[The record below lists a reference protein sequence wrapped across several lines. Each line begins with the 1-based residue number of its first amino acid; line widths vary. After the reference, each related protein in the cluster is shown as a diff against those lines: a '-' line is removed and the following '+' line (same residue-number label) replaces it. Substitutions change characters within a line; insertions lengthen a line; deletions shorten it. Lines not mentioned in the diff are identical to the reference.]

1 MERMKESAL
10 LRIFPWV
17 SLASLFLYFPVRDS
31 IQMPANRWLW
41 MGFVLTILILEP
53 AYRWFQKKNIQEEW
67 NSYIAAALSLVAF
80 GIYHLRVFLEELAL
94 RSNSTGS
101 GNERI
106 REILLVLL
114 VLFAAG
120 FLILT
125 LLKELGKDS
134 AGAQSVL
141 KTSKQALVRY
151 FIMNLAIVFV
161 ALVIVNYI
169 SVMRNHNFDL
179 SSKGQYSFGP
189 TAVKILKNVNKEVEV
204 IAFYPRP
211 LENSSSSEK
220 ANSFSL
226 RRIRPDLEI
235 YLDQLKS
242 LSPQFK
248 VRFINADVELDD
260 LAEFGQVSNGLIL
273 LRTKKPLAEATGKQY
288 AEQRLAIREK
298 NDLEDLERKIV
309 QAVVNIT
316 TEEKN
321 IYFTQSN
328 GERFSSIFQNLP
340 NEKVG
345 ILSNSLSFLNFKV
358 KGLGIAEGWPVRIPE
373 DADVLMITGPT
384 VAFSKEAQTALL
396 DFIEKKKGKVFITI
410 DPKGTEN
417 FGWLLE
423 KSGYE
428 FVKGPLSQIQGQAGM
443 VLAKSFR
450 KHPIEEALTR
460 KDMGAMFPFAGY
472 FVPQAAPSSGGKNL
486 EVFPLMESGGESI
499 LDKNNNGKLDTGEE
513 KRNVILGMI
522 LKTIPKLRN
531 GSVETERK
539 SQNGANSNE
548 KEIGLENSKEDSQ
561 KNPNSTLP
569 PGLNSSQET
578 VSRNSDAEKESA
590 PQTANTDLK
599 EEGRVVI
606 FSGTSWITDQ
616 FISYGT
622 NYELATSS
630 ITWMYQ
636 DLSLSSIQPKK
647 EEVNTVSLTDIQ
659 KRVVWILGMFIF
671 PGLIALVSSF
681 VLIQKR
687 KREGEES

>member
-1 MERMKESAL
+1 MERMKESVL

-31 IQMPANRWLW
+31 IQLPANRWLW
-41 MGFVLTILILEP
+41 MGFVLTVLIFEP
-53 AYRWFQKKNIQEEW
+53 AYRWFQKKNIKEEW
-67 NSYIAAALSLVAF
+67 NSYIAAGLGLVSF

-94 RSNSTGS
+94 KSNSTGS

-106 REILLVLL
+106 REILLVFL
-114 VLFAAG
+114 VLSVFG

-151 FIMNLAIVFV
+151 FILNLAIVFV
-161 ALVIVNYI
+161 ALVIVNYV

-179 SSKGQYSFGP
+179 SSKGQYSFSPSG
-189 TAVKILKNVNKEVEV
+189 AKILKSVNKEVEV

-211 LENSSSSEK
+211 LENSSSSDK

-260 LAEFGQVSNGLIL
+260 LAEFGQVSNGIIL
-273 LRTKKPLAEATGKQY
+273 LRAKKPLTEDGKQY
-288 AEQRLAIREK
+288 AEQKLSIREK
-298 NDLEDLERKIV
+298 TDLEDLERKLI

-321 IYFTQSN
+321 VYFTQSN
-328 GERFSSIFQNLP
+328 GERFSPIFQNLP

-358 KGLGIAEGWPVRIPE
+358 KGLGIAEGWPGRIPE
-373 DADVLMITGPT
+373 DTDVLMITGPT
-384 VAFSKEAQTALL
+384 VAFSKEAQNAIL
-396 DFIEKKKGKVFITI
+396 DFIEKKKGKVFITV

-417 FGWLLE
+417 FQWLLE

-428 FVKGPLSQIQGQAGM
+428 FLKGPLSQIQGQAGM

-450 KHPIEEALTR
+450 KHPIEETLTR
-460 KDMGAMFPFAGY
+460 KDMGSMFPFAGF
-472 FVPQAAPSSGGKNL
+472 FVPLAALGPGGKIF
-486 EVFPLMESGGESI
+486 EAFTLMESGGDSI
-499 LDKNNNGKLDTGEE
+499 LDKNNNGKQDAGEE

-522 LKTIPKLRN
+522 LKTVPKIQNAQNTSSENKKESPINLGASDANAQNDSNPLAITGTKPEN
-531 GSVETERK
+531 GSD
-539 SQNGANSNE
+539 SQNANPSAQNNDANS
-548 KEIGLENSKEDSQ
+548 
-561 KNPNSTLP
+561 
-569 PGLNSSQET
+569 
-578 VSRNSDAEKESA
+578 
-590 PQTANTDLK
+590 K

-616 FISYGT
+616 FISYGA
-622 NYELATSS
+622 NYELATSA

-647 EEVNTVSLTDIQ
+647 EEVNTVSLTDVQ
-659 KRVVWILGMFIF
+659 KRTVWILGMFIF
-671 PGLIALVSSF
+671 PGLIALVSSA

>member
-1 MERMKESAL
+1 MKTIL

-31 IQMPANRWLW
+31 IQLPASRWLW
-41 MGFVLTILILEP
+41 LGFVLAILILEP
-53 AYRWFQKKNIQEEW
+53 AYRWLQKKNIQEEW
-67 NSYIAAALSLVAF
+67 NSYIAAGLGLGAF

-94 RSNSTGS
+94 KSNSVGS

-114 VLFAAG
+114 ILSLIG

-161 ALVIVNYI
+161 VLVIVNYI

-179 SSKGQYSFGP
+179 SSKGQYSFSP
-189 TAVKILKNVNKEVEV
+189 AAIKILKNVNKEVDV
-204 IAFYPRP
+204 VAFYPRP
-211 LENSSSSEK
+211 LENSPSSEK

-260 LAEFGQVSNGLIL
+260 LAEFGQVSNGVIL

-288 AEQRLAIREK
+288 AEQRLSVREK

-328 GERFSSIFQNLP
+328 GERFSPIFQNLP

-358 KGLGIAEGWPVRIPE
+358 KGLGIAEGWPSRIPE
-373 DADVLMITGPT
+373 DADVLMIAGPT
-384 VAFSKEAQTALL
+384 VAFSKEAQSSLI
-396 DFIEKKKGKVFITI
+396 DFIEKKKGKVLITI

-428 FVKGPLSQIQGQAGM
+428 FVKGPISQIQGQAGM
-443 VLAKSFR
+443 VLAKSFK

-460 KDMGAMFPFAGY
+460 KDTGAMFPFAGY
-472 FVPQAAPSSGGKNL
+472 FVPQTNQGPGGKNL
-486 EVFPLMESGGESI
+486 EAYSLMESGGDAI
-499 LDKNNNGKLDTGEE
+499 LDKNNNGKLDAGEE
-513 KRNVILGMI
+513 KRNVILGMV
-522 LKTIPKLRN
+522 LKTVLK
-531 GSVETERK
+531 V
-539 SQNGANSNE
+539 Q
-548 KEIGLENSKEDSQ
+548 
-561 KNPNSTLP
+561 
-569 PGLNSSQET
+569 
-578 VSRNSDAEKESA
+578 KESA
-590 PQTANTDLK
+590 ATNSKTDESKQDPQKDLSSMGLNPEQEIISQNSEIQKNTSQNSNVDSK

-616 FISYGT
+616 FISYGV

-647 EEVNTVSLTDIQ
+647 EEVNTVSLTEVQ

-671 PGLIALVSSF
+671 PGLIAFVSSAM
-681 VLIQKR
+681 LIQKR
-687 KREGEES
+687 RKEG

>member
-1 MERMKESAL
+1 MKKESVL

-31 IQMPANRWLW
+31 IQLPASRWLW
-41 MGFVLTILILEP
+41 AGFVLTILILEP

-114 VLFAAG
+114 VFFTAG

-151 FIMNLAIVFV
+151 FIMNLAIVFA

-189 TAVKILKNVNKEVEV
+189 TAVKILKNVGKEVEV

-211 LENSSSSEK
+211 LENSSSSDK

-260 LAEFGQVSNGLIL
+260 LAEFGQVSNGIIL
-273 LRTKKPLAEATGKQY
+273 FRTKKPLAEATGKQY
-288 AEQRLAIREK
+288 AEQKLAIREK

-328 GERFSSIFQNLP
+328 GERFSPIFQNLP

-373 DADVLMITGPT
+373 DTDVLMITGPT

-396 DFIEKKKGKVFITI
+396 NFIEKKKGKVFITI

-423 KSGYE
+423 RSGYE
-428 FVKGPLSQIQGQAGM
+428 FAKGPLSQIQGQAGM

-450 KHPIEEALTR
+450 KHPIEETLTR

-472 FVPQAAPSSGGKNL
+472 FVPQTNLGSGGKNL

-522 LKTIPKLRN
+522 LKTIPKIQN
-531 GSVETERK
+531 GSIETEKK
-539 SQNGANSNE
+539 SQNGSNSTE
-548 KEIGLENSKEDSQ
+548 KEIGLENSKQDSP
-561 KNPNSTLP
+561 NPSNSSLP
-569 PGLNSSQET
+569 PGLNS
-578 VSRNSDAEKESA
+578 EKGTAPAKIENESA
-590 PQTANTDLK
+590 AQNTNTDLK

>member
-1 MERMKESAL
+1 MKESVL

-17 SLASLFLYFPVRDS
+17 SLVSLFLYFPVRDS
-31 IQMPANRWLW
+31 IQSSVNHWLW
-41 MGFVLTILILEP
+41 MGLVLAILILEP
-53 AYRWFQKKNIQEEW
+53 VYRWFQKKNIQEEW
-67 NSYIAAALSLVAF
+67 NSYISAGLGLIAF

-94 RSNSTGS
+94 KSNSVGS

-114 VLFAAG
+114 VFCAIG

-179 SSKGQYSFGP
+179 SSKGQYSFSP
-189 TAVKILKNVNKEVEV
+189 TAVKILKSVNKEVEV

-211 LENSSSSEK
+211 LENSPASDK

-248 VRFINADVELDD
+248 IRFINADVELDD
-260 LAEFGQVSNGLIL
+260 LAEFGQVSNGIIL
-273 LRTKKPLAEATGKQY
+273 LRTKKSLAESGKQY
-288 AEQRLAIREK
+288 AEQRLSIREK
-298 NDLEDLERKIV
+298 SDLEDLERKIV
-309 QAVVNIT
+309 QAIVNIT

-340 NEKVG
+340 NEKIG

-358 KGLGIAEGWPVRIPE
+358 KGLGIAEGWPSRIPE
-373 DADVLMITGPT
+373 NTDVLMIAGPT
-384 VAFSKEAQTALL
+384 VAFSKEAQTAIL
-396 DFIEKKKGKVFITI
+396 DFIEKKKGKIFITI

-417 FGWLLE
+417 FKWLLE
-423 KSGYE
+423 KSGYKFE
-428 FVKGPLSQIQGQAGM
+428 KGPLSQVQGQAGM
-443 VLAKSFR
+443 ILAKSFR
-450 KHPIEEALTR
+450 KHPIEEALSR
-460 KDMGAMFPFAGY
+460 KDMGAVFPFAGY
-472 FVPQAAPSSGGKNL
+472 FVPQTTLDPGGKNL
-486 EVFPLMESGGESI
+486 EAFPLMESGGESI
-499 LDKNNNGKLDTGEE
+499 LDKNNNGKQDNGEE

-522 LKTIPKLRN
+522 LKTIPKI
-531 GSVETERK
+531 
-539 SQNGANSNE
+539 QNESSNA
-548 KEIGLENSKEDSQ
+548 Q
-561 KNPNSTLP
+561 KNPSTGLDNSKQDP
-569 PGLNSSQET
+569 QNNLNSPLTPSP
-578 VSRNSDAEKESA
+578 KGESENL
-590 PQTANTDLK
+590 PKSKDTDSK
-599 EEGRVVI
+599 EEGRIVI

-647 EEVNTVSLTDIQ
+647 EEINTASLTEVQ

-671 PGLIALVSSF
+671 PGLIAFVSSV

>member
-1 MERMKESAL
+1 MKTIL

-31 IQMPANRWLW
+31 IQLPTNRWLW
-41 MGFVLTILILEP
+41 LGFVLVILILEP

-67 NSYIAAALSLVAF
+67 NSYIAAGLGLVAF
-80 GIYHLRVFLEELAL
+80 GIYHLRVFLEEYAL
-94 RSNSTGS
+94 KSNSIGS
-101 GNERI
+101 GNERL

-114 VLFAAG
+114 IFSLIG

-134 AGAQSVL
+134 AGAQGVL
-141 KTSKQALVRY
+141 KTSKQALIRY
-151 FIMNLAIVFV
+151 FILNLAIVFV
-161 ALVIVNYI
+161 VLVIVNYI

-179 SSKGQYSFGP
+179 SSKGQYSFSP
-189 TAVKILKNVNKEVEV
+189 AAIKILKNVNKEVDV
-204 IAFYPRP
+204 VAFYPRP
-211 LENSSSSEK
+211 LENSPSSEK

-248 VRFINADVELDD
+248 VRFINADVELDE
-260 LAEFGQVSNGLIL
+260 LAEFGQVSNGVIL
-273 LRTKKPLAEATGKQY
+273 LRTKKPLAEVTGKQY
-288 AEQRLAIREK
+288 AEQRLSIREK

-328 GERFSSIFQNLP
+328 GERFSPIFQNLP

-358 KGLGIAEGWPVRIPE
+358 KGLGIAEGWPTRIPE
-373 DADVLMITGPT
+373 DADVLMIAGPT
-384 VAFSKEAQTALL
+384 VAFSKEAQSSLI
-396 DFIEKKKGKVFITI
+396 DFVEKKKGKIFITI

-428 FVKGPLSQIQGQAGM
+428 FVKGPISQVQGQAGM
-443 VLAKSFR
+443 VLAKSFK

-460 KDMGAMFPFAGY
+460 KDTGTMFPFAGY
-472 FVPQAAPSSGGKNL
+472 FVPQTNQGPGGKNL
-486 EVFPLMESGGESI
+486 EAYPLMESGGDAI
-499 LDKNNNGKLDTGEE
+499 LDKNNNGKLDAGEE
-513 KRNVILGMI
+513 RRNVILGMV
-522 LKTIPKLRN
+522 LKTVLKVQKESAAANPKTDE
-531 GSVETERK
+531 SK
-539 SQNGANSNE
+539 Q
-548 KEIGLENSKEDSQ
+548 GLQ
-561 KNPNSTLP
+561 KDLNST
-569 PGLNSSQET
+569 GLNSDQKDISQ
-578 VSRNSDAEKESA
+578 
-590 PQTANTDLK
+590 NTNVDSK

-616 FISYGT
+616 FISYGV

-647 EEVNTVSLTDIQ
+647 EEVNTVSLTDVQ

-671 PGLIALVSSF
+671 PGLIAFVS
-681 VLIQKR
+681 VAMLIQKR
-687 KREGEES
+687 RKEGQES

>member
-1 MERMKESAL
+1 MKESVL

-17 SLASLFLYFPVRDS
+17 SLVSLFLYFPVRDS
-31 IQMPANRWLW
+31 IQSPVNRWLW
-41 MGFVLTILILEP
+41 MGLVLVILILEP
-53 AYRWFQKKNIQEEW
+53 AYRWFRKKNIQEEW
-67 NSYIAAALSLVAF
+67 NSYISAGLGLIAF

-94 RSNSTGS
+94 KSNSIGS

-114 VLFAAG
+114 VLCTIA

-151 FIMNLAIVFV
+151 FIINLAIVFV

-179 SSKGQYSFGP
+179 SSKGQYSFSP
-189 TAVKILKNVNKEVEV
+189 TAVKILKSVNKEVEV

-211 LENSSSSEK
+211 LENSPSSDK

-248 VRFINADVELDD
+248 TRFINADVELDD
-260 LAEFGQVSNGLIL
+260 LAEFGQVSNGIIL
-273 LRTKKPLAEATGKQY
+273 LRTKKPLAESGKQY
-288 AEQRLAIREK
+288 AEQRLSIREK

-309 QAVVNIT
+309 QAVVSIT

-340 NEKVG
+340 NEKIG

-358 KGLGIAEGWPVRIPE
+358 KGLGIAEGWPSRIPE
-373 DADVLMITGPT
+373 NTDVLIIAGPT
-384 VAFSKEAQTALL
+384 VAFSKEAQTAVL
-396 DFIEKKKGKVFITI
+396 DFIEKKKGKIFITI

-417 FGWLLE
+417 FRWLLE

-428 FVKGPLSQIQGQAGM
+428 FAKGPLSQVQGQAGM
-443 VLAKSFR
+443 ILAKSFR
-450 KHPIEEALTR
+450 KHPIEEALSR
-460 KDMGAMFPFAGY
+460 KDMGVVFPFAGY
-472 FVPQAAPSSGGKNL
+472 FVPQTTPESGGKNL
-486 EVFPLMESGGESI
+486 EAFPLMESGGESI
-499 LDKNNNGKLDTGEE
+499 LDKNNNGKQDNGEE
-513 KRNVILGMI
+513 RRSVILGMI
-522 LKTIPKLRN
+522 LKTIPK
-531 GSVETERK
+531 VQKEETKQNSATGLSELQQSSTEQK
-539 SQNGANSNE
+539 KDSPIGFTDSKQDSQN
-548 KEIGLENSKEDSQ
+548 D
-561 KNPNSTLP
+561 PNSPQVSDLKP
-569 PGLNSSQET
+569 KNET
-578 VSRNSDAEKESA
+578 A
-590 PQTANTDLK
+590 PQNTNTDSK

-647 EEVNTVSLTDIQ
+647 EEINTASLTEVQ

-671 PGLIALVSSF
+671 PGLIAFVSSV

>member
-1 MERMKESAL
+1 MERMKESVL

-17 SLASLFLYFPVRDS
+17 SLVSLFLYFPVRDS
-31 IQMPANRWLW
+31 IQSPANRWLW
-41 MGFVLTILILEP
+41 MGLVLAILILEP
-53 AYRWFQKKNIQEEW
+53 VYRWFQKKNIQEEW
-67 NSYIAAALSLVAF
+67 NSYISAGLGLIAF

-94 RSNSTGS
+94 KSNSIGS

-114 VLFAAG
+114 VLCAIG

-179 SSKGQYSFGP
+179 SSKGQYSFSP
-189 TAVKILKNVNKEVEV
+189 TAVKILKNVDKEVEV

-211 LENSSSSEK
+211 LENSPSSDK

-248 VRFINADVELDD
+248 TRFINADVELDD
-260 LAEFGQVSNGLIL
+260 LAEFGQVSNGTIL
-273 LRTKKPLAEATGKQY
+273 FRTKKPFAESGKQY
-288 AEQRLAIREK
+288 AEQRLSIREK
-298 NDLEDLERKIV
+298 SDLEDLERKIV

-340 NEKVG
+340 NEKIG

-358 KGLGIAEGWPVRIPE
+358 KGLGIAEGWPSRIPE
-373 DADVLMITGPT
+373 NTDVLVIAGPT
-384 VAFSKEAQTALL
+384 VAFSKEAQTAIL
-396 DFIEKKKGKVFITI
+396 DFIEKKKGKIFITI

-417 FGWLLE
+417 FNWLLE

-428 FVKGPLSQIQGQAGM
+428 FAKGPLSQVQGQAGM
-443 VLAKSFR
+443 ILAKSFR
-450 KHPIEEALTR
+450 KHPIEEALSR
-460 KDMGAMFPFAGY
+460 KDMGAVFPFAGY
-472 FVPQAAPSSGGKNL
+472 FVPRTTLEPDSKNL
-486 EVFPLMESGGESI
+486 EAFPLMESGGDSI
-499 LDKNNNGKLDTGEE
+499 LDKNNNGKQDNGEE
-513 KRNVILGMI
+513 RRNVILGMI
-522 LKTIPKLRN
+522 LKTIPK
-531 GSVETERK
+531 VQKEETKQNSATSLSELQQDSTEQK
-539 SQNGANSNE
+539 KDSPIALADSKQDSQN
-548 KEIGLENSKEDSQ
+548 
-561 KNPNSTLP
+561 NPNSPLTP
-569 PGLNSSQET
+569 SPKGENET
-578 VSRNSDAEKESA
+578 PSKNKD
-590 PQTANTDLK
+590 TDSK
-599 EEGRVVI
+599 EEGRIVI

-647 EEVNTVSLTDIQ
+647 EEVNTVSLTEVQ

-671 PGLIALVSSF
+671 PGLIAVVSS
-681 VLIQKR
+681 VALIQKR

>member
-1 MERMKESAL
+1 MKTIL

-31 IQMPANRWLW
+31 IQLPASRWLW
-41 MGFVLTILILEP
+41 LGFVLAILILEP
-53 AYRWFQKKNIQEEW
+53 AYRWLQKKNIQEEW
-67 NSYIAAALSLVAF
+67 NSYIAAGLGLGAF

-94 RSNSTGS
+94 KSNSVGS

-114 VLFAAG
+114 ILSLIG

-161 ALVIVNYI
+161 VLVIVNYI

-179 SSKGQYSFGP
+179 SSKGQYSFSP
-189 TAVKILKNVNKEVEV
+189 AAIKILKNVNKEVDV
-204 IAFYPRP
+204 VAFYPRP
-211 LENSSSSEK
+211 LENSPSSEK

-260 LAEFGQVSNGLIL
+260 LAEFGQVSNGVIL

-288 AEQRLAIREK
+288 AEQRLSVREK

-328 GERFSSIFQNLP
+328 GERFSPIFQNLP

-358 KGLGIAEGWPVRIPE
+358 KGLGIAEGWPSRIPE
-373 DADVLMITGPT
+373 DADVLMIAGPT
-384 VAFSKEAQTALL
+384 VAFSKEAQSSII
-396 DFIEKKKGKVFITI
+396 DFIEKKKGKVLITI

-428 FVKGPLSQIQGQAGM
+428 FVKGPISQIQGQAGM
-443 VLAKSFR
+443 VLAKSFK

-460 KDMGAMFPFAGY
+460 KDTGAMFPFAGY
-472 FVPQAAPSSGGKNL
+472 FVSQADQGPGGKNL
-486 EVFPLMESGGESI
+486 EAYSLMESGGDAI
-499 LDKNNNGKLDTGEE
+499 LDKNNNGKLDAGEE
-513 KRNVILGMI
+513 KRNVILGMV
-522 LKTIPKLRN
+522 LKTVLK
-531 GSVETERK
+531 V
-539 SQNGANSNE
+539 Q
-548 KEIGLENSKEDSQ
+548 KESAATNSKTDESKQDPQ
-561 KNPNSTLP
+561 KDLSSMRLNPE
-569 PGLNSSQET
+569 QET
-578 VSRNSDAEKESA
+578 VSQNSEIQK
-590 PQTANTDLK
+590 NTSQNTNVDSK

-616 FISYGT
+616 FISYGV

-647 EEVNTVSLTDIQ
+647 EEVNTVSLTEVQ

-671 PGLIALVSSF
+671 PGLIAFVSSAM
-681 VLIQKR
+681 LIQKR
-687 KREGEES
+687 RKEG

>member
-1 MERMKESAL
+1 M

-31 IQMPANRWLW
+31 IQLPASRWLW
-41 MGFVLTILILEP
+41 LGFVLAILILEP
-53 AYRWFQKKNIQEEW
+53 AYRWLQKKNIQEEW
-67 NSYIAAALSLVAF
+67 NSYIAAGLGLGAF

-94 RSNSTGS
+94 KSNSVGS

-114 VLFAAG
+114 ILSLIG

-161 ALVIVNYI
+161 VLVIVNYI

-179 SSKGQYSFGP
+179 SSKGQYSFSP
-189 TAVKILKNVNKEVEV
+189 AAIKILKNVNKEVDV
-204 IAFYPRP
+204 VAFYPRP
-211 LENSSSSEK
+211 LENSPSSEK

-260 LAEFGQVSNGLIL
+260 LAEFGQVSNGVIL

-288 AEQRLAIREK
+288 AEQRLSVREK

-328 GERFSSIFQNLP
+328 GERFSPIFQNLP

-358 KGLGIAEGWPVRIPE
+358 KGLGIAEGWPSRIPE
-373 DADVLMITGPT
+373 DADVLMIAGPT
-384 VAFSKEAQTALL
+384 VAFSKEAQSSLI
-396 DFIEKKKGKVFITI
+396 DFIEKKKGKVLITI

-428 FVKGPLSQIQGQAGM
+428 FVKGPISQIQGQAGM
-443 VLAKSFR
+443 VLAKSFK

-460 KDMGAMFPFAGY
+460 KDTGAMFPFAGY
-472 FVPQAAPSSGGKNL
+472 FVPQTNQGPGGKNL
-486 EVFPLMESGGESI
+486 EAYSLMESGGDAI
-499 LDKNNNGKLDTGEE
+499 LDKNNNGKLDAREE
-513 KRNVILGMI
+513 KRNVILGMV
-522 LKTIPKLRN
+522 LKTVLK
-531 GSVETERK
+531 V
-539 SQNGANSNE
+539 Q
-548 KEIGLENSKEDSQ
+548 KESAATNSKTDESKQDPQ
-561 KNPNSTLP
+561 KDLSSM
-569 PGLNSSQET
+569 GLNPEQET
-578 VSRNSDAEKESA
+578 VSQNSEIQKDTS
-590 PQTANTDLK
+590 QNTNVDSK

-616 FISYGT
+616 FISYGV

-647 EEVNTVSLTDIQ
+647 EEVNTVSLTEVQ

-671 PGLIALVSSF
+671 PGLIAFVSSAM
-681 VLIQKR
+681 LIQKR
-687 KREGEES
+687 RKEG

>member
-1 MERMKESAL
+1 MKTIL

-31 IQMPANRWLW
+31 IQLPASRWLW
-41 MGFVLTILILEP
+41 LGFVLAILILEP
-53 AYRWFQKKNIQEEW
+53 AYRWLQKKNIQEEW
-67 NSYIAAALSLVAF
+67 NSYIAAGLGLGAF

-94 RSNSTGS
+94 KSNSVGS

-114 VLFAAG
+114 ILSLIG

-161 ALVIVNYI
+161 VLVIVNYI

-179 SSKGQYSFGP
+179 SSKGQYSFSP
-189 TAVKILKNVNKEVEV
+189 AAIKILKNVNKEVDV
-204 IAFYPRP
+204 VAFYPRP
-211 LENSSSSEK
+211 LENSPSSEK

-248 VRFINADVELDD
+248 VRFINADVELDE
-260 LAEFGQVSNGLIL
+260 LAEFGQVSNGVIL

-288 AEQRLAIREK
+288 AEQRLSVREK

-328 GERFSSIFQNLP
+328 GERFSPIFQNLP

-358 KGLGIAEGWPVRIPE
+358 KGLGIAEGWPSRIPE
-373 DADVLMITGPT
+373 DADVLMIAGPT
-384 VAFSKEAQTALL
+384 VAFSKEAQSSLI
-396 DFIEKKKGKVFITI
+396 DFIEKKKGKVLITI

-443 VLAKSFR
+443 VLAKSFK

-460 KDMGAMFPFAGY
+460 KDTGAMFPFAGY
-472 FVPQAAPSSGGKNL
+472 FVPQTNQGPGGKNL
-486 EVFPLMESGGESI
+486 EAYSLMESGGDAI
-499 LDKNNNGKLDTGEE
+499 LDKNNNGKLDAGEE
-513 KRNVILGMI
+513 KRNVILGMV
-522 LKTIPKLRN
+522 LKTVLK
-531 GSVETERK
+531 V
-539 SQNGANSNE
+539 Q
-548 KEIGLENSKEDSQ
+548 KESAATNSKTDESKQDPQ
-561 KNPNSTLP
+561 KDLSSM
-569 PGLNSSQET
+569 GLNPEQET
-578 VSRNSDAEKESA
+578 VSQNSEIQKDIS
-590 PQTANTDLK
+590 QNTNVDSK

-616 FISYGT
+616 FISYGV

-647 EEVNTVSLTDIQ
+647 EEVNTVSLTEVQ

-671 PGLIALVSSF
+671 PGLIAFVSSAM
-681 VLIQKR
+681 LIQKR
-687 KREGEES
+687 RKEG

>member
-1 MERMKESAL
+1 MKTVL

-31 IQMPANRWLW
+31 IQLPSGRWLW
-41 MGFVLTILILEP
+41 LGFVLAVLILEP

-67 NSYIAAALSLVAF
+67 NSYIAAGLGLVAF

-94 RSNSTGS
+94 KSNSIGS
-101 GNERI
+101 GNERL

-114 VLFAAG
+114 IFSLIG

-161 ALVIVNYI
+161 VLVIVNYI

-179 SSKGQYSFGP
+179 SSKGQYSFSP
-189 TAVKILKNVNKEVEV
+189 TAIKILKNVNKEVDV
-204 IAFYPRP
+204 VAFYPRP
-211 LENSSSSEK
+211 LENSPSSEK

-248 VRFINADVELDD
+248 VRFINADVELDE
-260 LAEFGQVSNGLIL
+260 LSEFGQVSNGVIL
-273 LRTKKPLAEATGKQY
+273 LRTKKPLAEVTGKQY
-288 AEQRLAIREK
+288 AEQRLSIREK

-328 GERFSSIFQNLP
+328 GERFSPIFQNLP

-358 KGLGIAEGWPVRIPE
+358 KGLGIAEGWPSRIPE
-373 DADVLMITGPT
+373 DADVLIIAGPT
-384 VAFSKEAQTALL
+384 VAFSKEAQSSLT
-396 DFIEKKKGKVFITI
+396 DFIEKKKGKVFITV

-417 FGWLLE
+417 FGWLLQ

-428 FVKGPLSQIQGQAGM
+428 FVRGPLSQVQGQAGM
-443 VLAKSFR
+443 VLAKSFK

-460 KDMGAMFPFAGY
+460 KDTGAMFPFAGY
-472 FVPQAAPSSGGKNL
+472 FVSQTDQGPDGKNL
-486 EVFPLMESGGESI
+486 EAYPLMESGGDAI
-499 LDKNNNGKLDTGEE
+499 LDKNNNGKLDAGEE
-513 KRNVILGMI
+513 RRNVILGMV
-522 LKTIPKLRN
+522 LKTVLKVQKEPAEANPKA
-531 GSVETERK
+531 GE
-539 SQNGANSNE
+539 
-548 KEIGLENSKEDSQ
+548 SKLDPQ
-561 KNPNSTLP
+561 KDLSST
-569 PGLNSSQET
+569 GLNSEQET
-578 VSRNSDAEKESA
+578 ISQNSEIQKDTS
-590 PQTANTDLK
+590 QNTNVDSK

-616 FISYGT
+616 FISYGV

-647 EEVNTVSLTDIQ
+647 EEVNTVSLTDVQ

-671 PGLIALVSSF
+671 PGLIAFVSSAM
-681 VLIQKR
+681 LIQKR
-687 KREGEES
+687 RKEGQES

>member
-1 MERMKESAL
+1 MERMKKESVL

-31 IQMPANRWLW
+31 IQLPANRLLW
-41 MGFVLTILILEP
+41 MGFVLAILIIEP
-53 AYRWFQKKNIQEEW
+53 GFRWFQKKNIKEEW
-67 NSYIAAALSLVAF
+67 NSYIAAGLGLISFA
-80 GIYHLRVFLEELAL
+80 IYHLRVFLEELAL
-94 RSNSTGS
+94 KSNSTGS

-114 VLFAAG
+114 VLSVFG

-151 FIMNLAIVFV
+151 FILNLAIVFV
-161 ALVIVNYI
+161 ALVIINYV

-179 SSKGQYSFGP
+179 SSKGQYSFSQAG
-189 TAVKILKNVNKEVEV
+189 AKILKSVNKEVEV

-211 LENSSSSEK
+211 LENSSSSDK

-260 LAEFGQVSNGLIL
+260 LAEFGQVSNGIIL
-273 LRTKKPLAEATGKQY
+273 LRTKKPLAEDGKQY

-298 NDLEDLERKIV
+298 TDLEDLERKLI

-321 IYFTQSN
+321 VYFTQSN
-328 GERFSSIFQNLP
+328 GERFSPIFQNLP

-345 ILSNSLSFLNFKV
+345 ILSNSLSFLNFRV
-358 KGLGIAEGWPVRIPE
+358 KGLGIAEGWPGRIPE
-373 DADVLMITGPT
+373 NTDVLMITGPT
-384 VAFSKEAQTALL
+384 VAFSKEAQTAIL

-417 FGWLLE
+417 FQWLLE

-428 FVKGPLSQIQGQAGM
+428 FSKGPLSQIQGQAGM

-450 KHPIEEALTR
+450 KHPIEETLTR
-460 KDMGAMFPFAGY
+460 KEMGSMFPFAGY
-472 FVPQAAPSSGGKNL
+472 FVPLATLGPGGKNL
-486 EVFPLMESGGESI
+486 EAFPLMESGGDSI
-499 LDKNNNGKLDTGEE
+499 LDKNNNGKQDAGEE

-522 LKTIPKLRN
+522 LKTVPKIIETSPESKKESPINFGSSDPTTQNESNPLSVPGTKTEN
-531 GSVETERK
+531 GSGLQDANT
-539 SQNGANSNE
+539 SAQNATANS
-548 KEIGLENSKEDSQ
+548 
-561 KNPNSTLP
+561 
-569 PGLNSSQET
+569 
-578 VSRNSDAEKESA
+578 
-590 PQTANTDLK
+590 K

-616 FISYGT
+616 FVSYGT
-622 NYELATSS
+622 NYELATSA

-647 EEVNTVSLTDIQ
+647 EEVNTVSLTDVQ
-659 KRVVWILGMFIF
+659 KRAVWILGMFIF
-671 PGLIALVSSF
+671 PGLIALISSI

-687 KREGEES
+687 RREGEES

>member
-1 MERMKESAL
+1 MKTIL

-31 IQMPANRWLW
+31 IQLPASRWLW
-41 MGFVLTILILEP
+41 LGFVLAILILEP
-53 AYRWFQKKNIQEEW
+53 AYRWLQKKNIQEEW
-67 NSYIAAALSLVAF
+67 NSYIAAGLGLGAF

-94 RSNSTGS
+94 KSNSVGS

-114 VLFAAG
+114 ILSLIG

-161 ALVIVNYI
+161 VLVIVNYI

-179 SSKGQYSFGP
+179 SSKGQYSFSP
-189 TAVKILKNVNKEVEV
+189 AAIKILKNVNKEVDV
-204 IAFYPRP
+204 VAFYPRP
-211 LENSSSSEK
+211 LENSPSSEK

-260 LAEFGQVSNGLIL
+260 LAEFGQVSNGVIL

-288 AEQRLAIREK
+288 AEQRLSVREK

-328 GERFSSIFQNLP
+328 GERFSPIFQNLP

-358 KGLGIAEGWPVRIPE
+358 KGLGIAEGWPSRIPE
-373 DADVLMITGPT
+373 DADVLMIAGPT
-384 VAFSKEAQTALL
+384 VAFSKEAQSSLI
-396 DFIEKKKGKVFITI
+396 DFIEKKKGKVLITI

-443 VLAKSFR
+443 VLAKSFK

-460 KDMGAMFPFAGY
+460 KDTGAMFPFAGY
-472 FVPQAAPSSGGKNL
+472 FVPQTNQEPGGKNL
-486 EVFPLMESGGESI
+486 EAYSLMESGGDAI
-499 LDKNNNGKLDTGEE
+499 LDKNNNGKLDAGEE
-513 KRNVILGMI
+513 KRNVILGMV
-522 LKTIPKLRN
+522 LKTVLK
-531 GSVETERK
+531 V
-539 SQNGANSNE
+539 Q
-548 KEIGLENSKEDSQ
+548 
-561 KNPNSTLP
+561 
-569 PGLNSSQET
+569 
-578 VSRNSDAEKESA
+578 KESA
-590 PQTANTDLK
+590 ATNSKTDESKQDPQKDLSSMGLNPEQEIISQNSEIQKNTSQNSNVDSK

-616 FISYGT
+616 FISYGV

-647 EEVNTVSLTDIQ
+647 EEVNTVSLTEVQ

-671 PGLIALVSSF
+671 PGLIAFVSSAM
-681 VLIQKR
+681 LIQKR
-687 KREGEES
+687 RKEG

>member
-1 MERMKESAL
+1 MKESVL

-17 SLASLFLYFPVRDS
+17 SLVSLFLYFPVRDS
-31 IQMPANRWLW
+31 IQSSVNHWLW
-41 MGFVLTILILEP
+41 MGLVLAILILEP
-53 AYRWFQKKNIQEEW
+53 VYRWFQKKNIQEEW
-67 NSYIAAALSLVAF
+67 NSYISAGLGLIAF

-94 RSNSTGS
+94 KSNSVGS

-114 VLFAAG
+114 VFCAIG

-169 SVMRNHNFDL
+169 SIMRNHNFDL
-179 SSKGQYSFGP
+179 SSKGQYSFSP
-189 TAVKILKNVNKEVEV
+189 TAVKILKSVNKEVEV

-211 LENSSSSEK
+211 LENSPASDK

-248 VRFINADVELDD
+248 IRFINADVELDD
-260 LAEFGQVSNGLIL
+260 LAEFGQVSNGIIL
-273 LRTKKPLAEATGKQY
+273 LRTKKSLAESGKQY
-288 AEQRLAIREK
+288 AEQRLSIREK
-298 NDLEDLERKIV
+298 SDLEDLERKIV
-309 QAVVNIT
+309 QAIVNIT

-340 NEKVG
+340 NEKIG

-358 KGLGIAEGWPVRIPE
+358 KGLGIAEGWPSRIPE
-373 DADVLMITGPT
+373 NTDVLMIAGPT
-384 VAFSKEAQTALL
+384 VAFSKEAQTAIL
-396 DFIEKKKGKVFITI
+396 DFIEKKKGKIFITI

-417 FGWLLE
+417 FKWLLE

-428 FVKGPLSQIQGQAGM
+428 FEKGPLSQVQGQAGM
-443 VLAKSFR
+443 ILAKSFR
-450 KHPIEEALTR
+450 KHPIEEALSR
-460 KDMGAMFPFAGY
+460 KDMGAVFPFAGY
-472 FVPQAAPSSGGKNL
+472 FVPQTTLDPGGKNL
-486 EVFPLMESGGESI
+486 EAFPLMESGGESI
-499 LDKNNNGKLDTGEE
+499 LDKNNNGKQDNGEE

-522 LKTIPKLRN
+522 LKTIPKI
-531 GSVETERK
+531 
-539 SQNGANSNE
+539 QNESSNA
-548 KEIGLENSKEDSQ
+548 Q
-561 KNPNSTLP
+561 KNPSTGLDNSKQDP
-569 PGLNSSQET
+569 QNNLNSPLTPSP
-578 VSRNSDAEKESA
+578 KGESENL
-590 PQTANTDLK
+590 PKSKDTDSK
-599 EEGRVVI
+599 EEGRIVI

-647 EEVNTVSLTDIQ
+647 EEINTASLTEVQ

-671 PGLIALVSSF
+671 PGLIAFVSSV

>member
-1 MERMKESAL
+1 MERMKKESVL

-17 SLASLFLYFPVRDS
+17 SLAFLLLYFPVRDS
-31 IQMPANRWLW
+31 IQLPANRWLW
-41 MGFVLTILILEP
+41 LGFVLAILILEP
-53 AYRWFQKKNIQEEW
+53 GYRWFQKKNIQEEW
-67 NSYIAAALSLVAF
+67 NSYIAAGLGLLSF

-94 RSNSTGS
+94 KSNTTGS

-114 VLFAAG
+114 ILSIIG

-134 AGAQSVL
+134 AGAQGVL

-161 ALVIVNYI
+161 ALVVVNYI

-179 SSKGQYSFGP
+179 SSKGQYSFSQ
-189 TAVKILKNVNKEVEV
+189 TATKILKNVSKEVEV

-211 LENSSSSEK
+211 LENSSSSDK

-273 LRTKKPLAEATGKQY
+273 VRTKKPLSEDGKQY
-288 AEQRLAIREK
+288 AEQRLAVREK
-298 NDLEDLERKIV
+298 TDLEDLERKIV

-328 GERFSSIFQNLP
+328 GERFSPIFQNLP

-358 KGLGIAEGWPVRIPE
+358 KGLGIAEGWPGRIPE
-373 DADVLMITGPT
+373 NADVLMITGPT
-384 VAFSKEAQTALL
+384 VAFSKEAQTAVL

-417 FGWLLE
+417 FRWLLE
-423 KSGYE
+423 RSGYE
-428 FVKGPLSQIQGQAGM
+428 FEKGPLSQIQGQAGM

-450 KHPIEEALTR
+450 KHPIEETLTR
-460 KDMGAMFPFAGY
+460 KEMGAMFPFAGF
-472 FVPQAAPSSGGKNL
+472 FVPQATLGPGGRTL
-486 EVFPLMESGGESI
+486 ESFPLMESGGDSI
-499 LDKNNNGKLDTGEE
+499 LDKNNNGKQDSGEE

-522 LKTIPKLRN
+522 LKTIPKFQNESTETKQNPATGLPELTGSELKKDAVNDPNVSSLPGLKTEN
-531 GSVETERK
+531 GSA
-539 SQNGANSNE
+539 SQNTGSSAANANS
-548 KEIGLENSKEDSQ
+548 
-561 KNPNSTLP
+561 
-569 PGLNSSQET
+569 
-578 VSRNSDAEKESA
+578 
-590 PQTANTDLK
+590 K

-622 NYELATSS
+622 NYELATSA

-659 KRVVWILGMFIF
+659 KRAVWILGMFIF
-671 PGLIALVSSF
+671 PGLIALVSSA

-687 KREGEES
+687 RREGAES

>member
-1 MERMKESAL
+1 MKTIL

-31 IQMPANRWLW
+31 IQLPASRWLW
-41 MGFVLTILILEP
+41 LGFVLAILILEP
-53 AYRWFQKKNIQEEW
+53 AYRWLQKKNIQEEW
-67 NSYIAAALSLVAF
+67 NSYIAAGLGLGAF

-94 RSNSTGS
+94 KSNSVGS

-114 VLFAAG
+114 ILSLIG

-161 ALVIVNYI
+161 VLVIVNYI

-179 SSKGQYSFGP
+179 SSKGQYSFSP
-189 TAVKILKNVNKEVEV
+189 AAIKILKNVNKEVDV
-204 IAFYPRP
+204 VAFYPRP
-211 LENSSSSEK
+211 LENSPSSEK

-248 VRFINADVELDD
+248 VRFINADVELDE
-260 LAEFGQVSNGLIL
+260 LAEFGQVSNGVIL

-288 AEQRLAIREK
+288 AEQRLSVREK

-328 GERFSSIFQNLP
+328 GERFSPIFQNLP
-340 NEKVG
+340 NERVG

-358 KGLGIAEGWPVRIPE
+358 KGLGIAEGWPSRIPE
-373 DADVLMITGPT
+373 DADVLMIAGPT
-384 VAFSKEAQTALL
+384 VAFSKEAQSSLI
-396 DFIEKKKGKVFITI
+396 DFIEKKKGKVLITI

-428 FVKGPLSQIQGQAGM
+428 FVKGPLSQVQGQAGM
-443 VLAKSFR
+443 VLAKSFK

-460 KDMGAMFPFAGY
+460 KDTGAMFPFTGY
-472 FVPQAAPSSGGKNL
+472 FVPQTNQGPGGKNL
-486 EVFPLMESGGESI
+486 EAYSLMESGGDAI
-499 LDKNNNGKLDTGEE
+499 LDKNNNGKLDAGEE
-513 KRNVILGMI
+513 KRNVILGMV
-522 LKTIPKLRN
+522 LKTVLK
-531 GSVETERK
+531 V
-539 SQNGANSNE
+539 Q
-548 KEIGLENSKEDSQ
+548 KESAATNSKTDESKQDPQ
-561 KNPNSTLP
+561 KDLSSM
-569 PGLNSSQET
+569 GLNPEQET
-578 VSRNSDAEKESA
+578 VSQNSEIQKDIS
-590 PQTANTDLK
+590 QNTNVDSK

-616 FISYGT
+616 FISYGV

-647 EEVNTVSLTDIQ
+647 EEVNTVSLTEVQ

-671 PGLIALVSSF
+671 PGLIAFVSSAM
-681 VLIQKR
+681 LIQKR
-687 KREGEES
+687 RKEG

>member
-1 MERMKESAL
+1 MERMKESVL

-17 SLASLFLYFPVRDS
+17 SLVSLFLYFPVRDS
-31 IQMPANRWLW
+31 IQLPVNRWLW
-41 MGFVLTILILEP
+41 MGLVLAVLILEP
-53 AYRWFQKKNIQEEW
+53 VYRWFRKKNIQEEW
-67 NSYIAAALSLVAF
+67 NSYISAGLGLVAF
-80 GIYHLRVFLEELAL
+80 GIYHLRAFLEELSL
-94 RSNSTGS
+94 KSNSVGS

-114 VLFAAG
+114 VFCMIG

-169 SVMRNHNFDL
+169 SVMRNRNFDL

-189 TAVKILKNVNKEVEV
+189 TAVKILKNVDKEVEV

-211 LENSSSSEK
+211 LENSSASDK
-220 ANSFSL
+220 ADSFSL

-248 VRFINADVELDD
+248 TRFINADVELDD
-260 LAEFGQVSNGLIL
+260 LAEFGQVSNGIIL
-273 LRTKKPLAEATGKQY
+273 LRTKKPFAENGKQY
-288 AEQRLAIREK
+288 AEQRLSIREK

-340 NEKVG
+340 NEKIG

-358 KGLGIAEGWPVRIPE
+358 KGLGIAESWPSRIPE
-373 DADVLMITGPT
+373 NTDVLIIAGPT
-384 VAFSKEAQTALL
+384 VSFSKEAQTAVLN
-396 DFIEKKKGKVFITI
+396 FIEKKKGKVFITI

-417 FGWLLE
+417 FQWLLE

-428 FVKGPLSQIQGQAGM
+428 FAKGPLSQVQGQAGM
-443 VLAKSFR
+443 ILAKSFR
-450 KHPIEEALTR
+450 KHPIEETLTR
-460 KDMGAMFPFAGY
+460 KDMGAVFPFAGY
-472 FVPQAAPSSGGKNL
+472 FVPQSTPAGDKNL
-486 EVFPLMESGGESI
+486 EAFPLMESGGESI
-499 LDKNNNGKLDTGEE
+499 LDKNNNGKQDNGEE
-513 KRNVILGMI
+513 RRNVILGMI
-522 LKTIPKLRN
+522 LKTIPKVRN
-531 GSVETERK
+531 ESSDVRKNPAIDSADSER
-539 SQNGANSNE
+539 
-548 KEIGLENSKEDSQ
+548 DSQ
-561 KNPNSTLP
+561 SDS
-569 PGLNSSQET
+569 NSSLSSTDKTET
-578 VSRNSDAEKESA
+578 VSKNKDADS
-590 PQTANTDLK
+590 K
-599 EEGRVVI
+599 EEGRIVI

-647 EEVNTVSLTDIQ
+647 EEINTVSLTDVQ
-659 KRVVWILGMFIF
+659 KRIVWILGMFIF
-671 PGLIALVSSF
+671 PGLIALVSSV

>member
-1 MERMKESAL
+1 MKTIL

-31 IQMPANRWLW
+31 IQLPASRWLW
-41 MGFVLTILILEP
+41 LGFVLAILILEP
-53 AYRWFQKKNIQEEW
+53 AYRWLQKKNIQEEW
-67 NSYIAAALSLVAF
+67 NSYIAAGLGLGAF

-94 RSNSTGS
+94 KSNSVGS

-114 VLFAAG
+114 ILSLIG

-161 ALVIVNYI
+161 VLVIVNYI

-179 SSKGQYSFGP
+179 SSKGQYSFSP
-189 TAVKILKNVNKEVEV
+189 AAIKILKNVNKEVDV
-204 IAFYPRP
+204 VAFYPRP
-211 LENSSSSEK
+211 LENSPSSEK

-260 LAEFGQVSNGLIL
+260 LAEFGQVSNGVIL

-288 AEQRLAIREK
+288 AEQRLSVREK

-328 GERFSSIFQNLP
+328 GERFSPIFQNLP

-358 KGLGIAEGWPVRIPE
+358 KGLGIAEGWPSRIPE
-373 DADVLMITGPT
+373 DADVLMIAGPT
-384 VAFSKEAQTALL
+384 VAFSKEAQSSLI
-396 DFIEKKKGKVFITI
+396 DFIEKKKGKVLITI

-428 FVKGPLSQIQGQAGM
+428 FVKGPISQIQGQAGM
-443 VLAKSFR
+443 VLAKSFK

-460 KDMGAMFPFAGY
+460 KDTGAMFPFAGY
-472 FVPQAAPSSGGKNL
+472 FVPQTNQGPGGKNL
-486 EVFPLMESGGESI
+486 EVYPLMESGGDAI
-499 LDKNNNGKLDTGEE
+499 LDKNNNGKLDAGEE
-513 KRNVILGMI
+513 KRNVILGMV
-522 LKTIPKLRN
+522 LKTVLK
-531 GSVETERK
+531 V
-539 SQNGANSNE
+539 Q
-548 KEIGLENSKEDSQ
+548 
-561 KNPNSTLP
+561 
-569 PGLNSSQET
+569 
-578 VSRNSDAEKESA
+578 KESA
-590 PQTANTDLK
+590 ATNSKTDESKQDPQKDLSSMGLNPEQEIISQNSEIQKNTSQNSNVDSK

-616 FISYGT
+616 FISYGV

-647 EEVNTVSLTDIQ
+647 EEVNTVSLTEVQ

-671 PGLIALVSSF
+671 PGLIAFVSSAM
-681 VLIQKR
+681 LIQKR
-687 KREGEES
+687 RKEG

>member
-1 MERMKESAL
+1 MKTIL

-31 IQMPANRWLW
+31 IQLPASRWLW
-41 MGFVLTILILEP
+41 LGFVLAILILEP
-53 AYRWFQKKNIQEEW
+53 AYRWLQKKNIQEEW
-67 NSYIAAALSLVAF
+67 NSYIAAGLGLGAF

-94 RSNSTGS
+94 KSNSVGS

-114 VLFAAG
+114 ILSLIG

-161 ALVIVNYI
+161 VLVIVNYI

-179 SSKGQYSFGP
+179 SSKGQYSFSP
-189 TAVKILKNVNKEVEV
+189 AAIKILKNVNKEVDV
-204 IAFYPRP
+204 VAFYPRP
-211 LENSSSSEK
+211 LENSPSSEK

-260 LAEFGQVSNGLIL
+260 LAEFGQVSNGVIL

-288 AEQRLAIREK
+288 AEQRLSVREK

-328 GERFSSIFQNLP
+328 GERFSPIFQNLP

-358 KGLGIAEGWPVRIPE
+358 KGLGIAEGWPSRIPE
-373 DADVLMITGPT
+373 DADVLMIAGPT
-384 VAFSKEAQTALL
+384 VAFSKEAQSSLI
-396 DFIEKKKGKVFITI
+396 DFIEKKKGKVLITI

-428 FVKGPLSQIQGQAGM
+428 FVKGPISQIQGQAGM
-443 VLAKSFR
+443 VLAKSFK

-460 KDMGAMFPFAGY
+460 KDTGAMFPFAGY
-472 FVPQAAPSSGGKNL
+472 FVPQTNQGPGGKNL
-486 EVFPLMESGGESI
+486 EAYSLMESGGDAI
-499 LDKNNNGKLDTGEE
+499 LDKNNNGKLDAREE
-513 KRNVILGMI
+513 KRNVILGMV
-522 LKTIPKLRN
+522 LKTVLK
-531 GSVETERK
+531 V
-539 SQNGANSNE
+539 Q
-548 KEIGLENSKEDSQ
+548 KESAATNSKTDESKQDPQ
-561 KNPNSTLP
+561 KDLSSM
-569 PGLNSSQET
+569 GLNPEQET
-578 VSRNSDAEKESA
+578 VSQNSEIQKDTS
-590 PQTANTDLK
+590 QNTNVDSK

-616 FISYGT
+616 FISYGV

-647 EEVNTVSLTDIQ
+647 EEVNTVSLTEVQ

-671 PGLIALVSSF
+671 PGLIAFVSSAM
-681 VLIQKR
+681 LIQKR
-687 KREGEES
+687 RKEG

>member
-1 MERMKESAL
+1 MKTIL

-31 IQMPANRWLW
+31 IQLPTNRWLW
-41 MGFVLTILILEP
+41 LGFVLVILILEP

-67 NSYIAAALSLVAF
+67 NSYIAAGLGLVAF
-80 GIYHLRVFLEELAL
+80 GIYHLRVFLEEYAL
-94 RSNSTGS
+94 KSNSIGS
-101 GNERI
+101 GNERL

-114 VLFAAG
+114 IFSLIG

-141 KTSKQALVRY
+141 KTSKQALIRY
-151 FIMNLAIVFV
+151 FILNLAIVFV
-161 ALVIVNYI
+161 VLVIVNYI

-179 SSKGQYSFGP
+179 SSKGQYSFSP
-189 TAVKILKNVNKEVEV
+189 AAIKILKNVNKEVDV
-204 IAFYPRP
+204 VAFYPRP
-211 LENSSSSEK
+211 LENSPSSEK

-248 VRFINADVELDD
+248 VRFINADVELDE
-260 LAEFGQVSNGLIL
+260 LAEFGQVSNGVIL
-273 LRTKKPLAEATGKQY
+273 LRTKKPLAEVTGKQY
-288 AEQRLAIREK
+288 AEQRLSIREK

-328 GERFSSIFQNLP
+328 GERFSPIFQNLP

-358 KGLGIAEGWPVRIPE
+358 KGLGIAEGWPTRIPE
-373 DADVLMITGPT
+373 DADVLMIAGPT
-384 VAFSKEAQTALL
+384 VAFSKEAQSSLI
-396 DFIEKKKGKVFITI
+396 DFVEKKKGKIFITI

-428 FVKGPLSQIQGQAGM
+428 FVKGPISQVQGQAGM
-443 VLAKSFR
+443 VLAKSFK

-460 KDMGAMFPFAGY
+460 KDTGTMFPFAGY
-472 FVPQAAPSSGGKNL
+472 FVPQTNQGPGGKNL
-486 EVFPLMESGGESI
+486 EAYPLMESGGDAI
-499 LDKNNNGKLDTGEE
+499 LDKNNNGKLDAGEE
-513 KRNVILGMI
+513 RRNVILGMV
-522 LKTIPKLRN
+522 LKTVLKVQKESAAENPKTDE
-531 GSVETERK
+531 SK
-539 SQNGANSNE
+539 Q
-548 KEIGLENSKEDSQ
+548 GLQ
-561 KNPNSTLP
+561 KDLNST
-569 PGLNSSQET
+569 GLNSDQEVVSQ
-578 VSRNSDAEKESA
+578 NSEIQKDISK
-590 PQTANTDLK
+590 NTNVDSK

-616 FISYGT
+616 FISYGV

-647 EEVNTVSLTDIQ
+647 EEVNTVSLTDVQ

-671 PGLIALVSSF
+671 PGLIAFVSAAM
-681 VLIQKR
+681 LIQKR
-687 KREGEES
+687 RKEGQES